1 MTNSM
6 TIQCDDMMI
15 YSLSL
20 TLNDEND
27 QATCVRVVARGAAA
41 VARSAGGI
49 SYLDNHNVKWD
60 PVPWYLGNANLI

>member
-49 SYLDNHNVKWD
+49 SYLDNWAMVI
-60 PVPWYLGNANLI
+60 LF

>member
-20 TLNDEND
+20 ALNDDND
-27 QATCVRVVARGAAA
+27 QTTCVRVVARGAAA

-49 SYLDNHNVKWD
+49 SYLDNWAMVI
-60 PVPWYLGNANLI
+60 LF

>member
-27 QATCVRVVARGAAA
+27 QTTCVRVVARGAAA

-49 SYLDNHNVKWD
+49 SYLDNWAMVI
-60 PVPWYLGNANLI
+60 LF

>member
-1 MTNSM
+1 MTNNM
-6 TIQCDDMMI
+6 TIRCDDMMI

-27 QATCVRVVARGAAA
+27 QTTCFRVVARGAAA

-49 SYLDNHNVKWD
+49 SYLEDHNTKWD
-60 PVPWYLGNANLI
+60 LVP